1 MPRGN
6 EASKTALITPKRR
19 KYYVFLLSRVAIIRG
34 EGHNTLNLTEPE
46 FTSYEILNYGLF
58 LFERGYINGERRGSM
73 SSSISEELMEM
84 ENEYGAHNYHP
95 LEVVISKAEGIWA
108 EDPEGRRYM
117 DMLSAYSAVNQGHRH
132 PKIIKVLKDQAD
144 VLTLTSRAFY
154 NDRWPL
160 FARKLAAFTGK
171 EMVLPMNTGAE
182 AVETALKTIRKW
194 GFTVRGTPKD
204 RGEIIVFDGNFHGRT
219 ITIISFSTD
228 PDATEGYG
236 PFTPGFRVVPYDD
249 LEAVERAVNENTIGI
264 LVEPIQGE
272 AGVVVPRDGFLK
284 GLESIA
290 RRNGIL
296 LAVDEIQTGFCRTG
310 KDFAFQ
316 HEGIDPDI
324 IIMGKALGG
333 GVFPVSAVAANRDIL
348 GVFKPGTHGSTFGG
362 NPLACAVATAA
373 IDVLVEENLTERAA
387 ELGEYFMK
395 GLRAINS
402 PGIKLVRGKG
412 LLIGVVLNESAGKA
426 RLYTT
431 ALKEKGLLCK
441 ETHDWIIRFAPPLV
455 ITRQEID
462 QAIEAISEVFS
473 QTPVS
478 CV

>member
-1 MPRGN
+1 M
-6 EASKTALITPKRR
+6 
-19 KYYVFLLSRVAIIRG
+19 SRSR
-34 EGHNTLNLTEPE
+34 
-46 FTSYEILNYGLF
+46 
-58 LFERGYINGERRGSM
+58 
-73 SSSISEELMEM
+73 SEELMEM

-132 PKIIKVLKDQAD
+132 PRIIKALKDQAD
-144 VLTLTSRAFY
+144 ILTLTSRAFY
-154 NDRWPL
+154 NDQWPL
-160 FARKLAAFTGK
+160 FAKKLADFTGK
-171 EMVLPMNTGAE
+171 DMILPMNTGAE

-194 GFTVRGTPKD
+194 GYTVKGVKKD
-204 RGEIIVFDGNFHGRT
+204 SGEIIVFENNFHGRT
-219 ITIISFSTD
+219 ITIISLSTD
-228 PDATEGYG
+228 PDATDNYG

-249 LEAVERAVNENTIGI
+249 LPAVEKAVNENTIGI

-272 AGVVVPRDGFLK
+272 AGVVVPSDGFLK
-284 GLESIA
+284 GLETIA
-290 RRNGIL
+290 RKNNIL
-296 LAVDEIQTGFCRTG
+296 LALDEIQTGFCRTG
-310 KDFAFQ
+310 RDFAFQ

-333 GVFPVSAVAANRDIL
+333 GVFPVSAIAADKEIL

-373 IDVLVEENLTERAA
+373 IDVLVDEGLTKRAA

-402 PGIKLVRGKG
+402 PKIKLVRGKG

-426 RLYTT
+426 RRYTT

-462 QAIEAISEVFS
+462 QALEVIEGVFS
-473 QTPVS
+473 ETPVP
-478 CV
+478 CA